1 MNTDFCAWFCRRTA
15 QWMAR
20 FSMTSPGDRVA
31 VAFSG
36 GADSTVLLH
45 CLLALQDTLG
55 IRVEAIHVDHG
66 LRGEASRRDAAF
78 AADICRQLGVP
89 FTLYAADS
97 PGPETGQEEWA
108 RQLRYGFFE
117 QHIRRTGCRVATAH
131 TADDQAETLLFR
143 LARGASVR
151 GASGILPVR
160 EGFVRPLLWAER
172 SQIEE
177 YCRRAGLSFV
187 TDETNLSPRYAR
199 NRLRS
204 QALPALRSAN
214 AGAVRNMAAWCEE
227 LRQLEEYLAAQAD
240 TLLTQARRG
249 QGWQA
254 SVLLAAPQPVGDR
267 ALAALCASRA
277 QPDREKIAWL
287 RQLAAGKLRA
297 VQLGKNARLARSH
310 GLLVWES
317 EVSVPAQEPVIPLST
332 GIFALNEEYSV
343 KIWCE
348 TYENGTNFLQVHKKA
363 LNYCAD
369 CDKIPSDTVLR
380 VMQPGDRFRPRGRGV
395 SKPLRKFYWEQ
406 GIPAAQRPFLPVL
419 ASGSRVLWVW
429 GYGFADGLS
438 GASAARRLW
447 AGPHVTQEQEDNHE
461 CECEY
466 GAGCP
471 AHAVE

>member
-1 MNTDFCAWFCRRTA
+1 M
-15 QWMAR
+15 
-20 FSMTSPGDRVA
+20 
-31 VAFSG
+31 
-36 GADSTVLLH
+36 
-45 CLLALQDTLG
+45 
-55 IRVEAIHVDHG
+55 
-66 LRGEASRRDAAF
+66 
-78 AADICRQLGVP
+78 
-89 FTLYAADS
+89 
-97 PGPETGQEEWA
+97 
-108 RQLRYGFFE
+108 
-117 QHIRRTGCRVATAH
+117 
-131 TADDQAETLLFR
+131 
-143 LARGASVR
+143 
-151 GASGILPVR
+151 
-160 EGFVRPLLWAER
+160 
-172 SQIEE
+172 
-177 YCRRAGLSFV
+177 
-187 TDETNLSPRYAR
+187 
-199 NRLRS
+199 
-204 QALPALRSAN
+204 
-214 AGAVRNMAAWCEE
+214 
-227 LRQLEEYLAAQAD
+227 
-240 TLLTQARRG
+240 
-249 QGWQA
+249 
-254 SVLLAAPQPVGDR
+254 
-267 ALAALCASRA
+267 
-277 QPDREKIAWL
+277 
-287 RQLAAGKLRA
+287 
-297 VQLGKNARLARSH
+297 QLGKNAPLARSH

>member
-1 MNTDFCAWFCRRTA
+1 MWTTACGEKPAAGTPPSPRISAGSWGCLLPSMPPIPPGRKRARR
-15 QWMAR
+15 
-20 FSMTSPGDRVA
+20 SGPGSCGT
-31 VAFSG
+31 AFSSSTSGAPAAGWPPPTPPMTRPRLCCSGWPGVPVCG
-36 GADSTVLLH
+36 GP
-45 CLLALQDTLG
+45 
-55 IRVEAIHVDHG
+55 
-66 LRGEASRRDAAF
+66 AAF
-78 AADICRQLGVP
+78 FRCG
-89 FTLYAADS
+89 
-97 PGPETGQEEWA
+97 
-108 RQLRYGFFE
+108 
-117 QHIRRTGCRVATAH
+117 
-131 TADDQAETLLFR
+131 ETLCGPFSGPSG
-143 LARGASVR
+143 ARSRNTAAG
-151 GASGILPVR
+151 P
-160 EGFVRPLLWAER
+160 GFP
-172 SQIEE
+172 
-177 YCRRAGLSFV
+177 FV

-227 LRQLEEYLAAQAD
+227 MRQLEEYLAAQAD

-438 GASAARRLW
+438 GASAACRLW

-466 GAGCP
+466 GAGYP

>member
-1 MNTDFCAWFCRRTA
+1 MKTDFCGWFCQRTA
-15 QWMAR
+15 EWMAR
-20 FSMTSPGDRVA
+20 FSMTRPGDKVA

-45 CLLALQDTLG
+45 CLLALQTQLG
-55 IRVEAIHVDHG
+55 IRVEAVHVDHG

-78 AADICRQLGVP
+78 AKETCRQLGVP

-97 PGPETGQEEWA
+97 LPPETGQEEWA
-108 RQLRYGFFE
+108 RQLRYGFFDR
-117 QHIRRTGCRVATAH
+117 HIRRTGCCIATAH

-143 LARGASVR
+143 LARGTSVR
-151 GASGILPVR
+151 GAAGIPPVR

-177 YCRRAGLSFV
+177 YCRQAGLDFV

-199 NRLRS
+199 NRLR
-204 QALPALRSAN
+204 QAALPALRSAN
-214 AGAVRNMAAWCEE
+214 AGAVRNMTAWCEE
-227 LRQLEEYLAAQAD
+227 MRQLDEYLAAQAD
-240 TLLTQARRG
+240 TLLTQARREN
-249 QGWQA
+249 GWQA
-254 SVLLAAPQPVGDR
+254 SVLLAAPRPVADR

-277 QPDREKIAWL
+277 QPDREKVGWL
-287 RQLAAGKLRA
+287 RQLAGGELRA

-310 GLLVWES
+310 GLLVWEHTS
-317 EVSVPAQEPVIPLST
+317 SAPQKQAGIPLSA
-332 GIFALNEEYSV
+332 GIFAPNEEYSV

-348 TYENGTNFLQVHKKA
+348 TYENGTNFPQVHKKA

-406 GIPAAQRPFLPVL
+406 GIPAAHRPLLPVL

-429 GYGFADGLS
+429 NYGFADGLS
-438 GASAARRLW
+438 GAAAARQLW
-447 AGPHVTQEQEDNHE
+447 AGPHVIQEQEDNHE
-461 CECEY
+461 CESEY

-471 AHAVE
+471 ARAVE